1 MVGKD
6 SIWGFIIDKGID
18 AAGKLFM
25 GGGGG
30 GGDAALTQALRFQ
43 RYTAREKYI
52 SSVRTPKDPDKSVAV
67 KMPKTETF
75 MVYNKYWDGKLLDY
89 YKQAQAVKAQT
100 QLKLRG

>member
-1 MVGKD
+1 MIGD
-6 SIWGFIIDKGID
+6 SIWGFIMDKGMD

-30 GGDAALTQALRFQ
+30 GGDDALTQALRFQ
-43 RYTAREKYI
+43 RYTQREKYI

-75 MVYNKYWDGKLLDY
+75 MV
-89 YKQAQAVKAQT
+89 
-100 QLKLRG
+100 